1 MVAIVA
7 LYYGDLLERKR
18 MGWLLELTTA
28 TALTSSS
35 LIMRIIMR
43 SNEIQ
48 NLPIA
53 GGVVVALPDY
63 DSILREVEEGHY

>member
-7 LYYGDLLERKR
+7 LYYDDLLLEKKR

-48 NLPIA
+48 NLPIS
-53 GGVVVALPDY
+53 GGVVGLT
-63 DSILREVEEGHY
+63 LRLRFNTP